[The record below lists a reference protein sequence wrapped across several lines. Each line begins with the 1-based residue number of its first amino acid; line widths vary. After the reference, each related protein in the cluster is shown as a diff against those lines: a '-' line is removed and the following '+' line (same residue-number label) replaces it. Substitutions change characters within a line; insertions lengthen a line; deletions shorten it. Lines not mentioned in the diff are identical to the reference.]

1 MNTMPQ
7 TTGLSIEDI
16 AGTPDDFLGHEPD
29 GGAFYRAFQAA
40 QIPDFTLS
48 YLIVSRDGKRVA
60 VAPYF
65 LHDFNVATML
75 PDGWLK
81 NCLSWVKFRIAC
93 VGHPSTDFGFIDGE
107 TSAEVLAL
115 INGKLRDIA
124 PLVAY
129 KGFADDLP
137 LPGFVRVRGL
147 PVCMLH
153 IQGDYYS
160 GLDRRRRKDFRKK
173 LQAASTL
180 RVEEYSTLPEHLL
193 AQVYQ
198 LYLNTLAQASVRF
211 ETLTPEYFRETGG
224 LGQFHLYYEGERL
237 IGFLQMLTL
246 GNKANL
252 KYMGMDYRRNRRY
265 FLYFVMCL
273 RALEASLRAG
283 CTELELGV
291 SSYQVKRLMG
301 CELIETSV
309 YYRHRNAPANWLLG
323 KLKFLLEPTVNELR

>member
-1 MNTMPQ
+1 MNSSGLTS
-7 TTGLSIEDI
+7 GLSIEDV
-16 AGTPDDFLGHEPD
+16 ADTPDDFLNHEPD
-29 GGAFYRAFQAA
+29 GVAFHRAFQAA
-40 QIPDFTLS
+40 HIPDFTLR
-48 YLIVSRDGKRVA
+48 YLIVSRDGQRVA

-65 LHDFNVATML
+65 LHDFNIATML

-107 TSAEVLAL
+107 ISAEILAL
-115 INGKLRDIA
+115 INSKLRDMA

-129 KGFADDLP
+129 KGFPDDLP

-153 IQGDYYS
+153 LRGDYYS

-173 LQAASTL
+173 LQAANTL
-180 RVEEYSTLPEHLL
+180 RFEEYSTLPEHLL

-198 LYLNTLAQASVRF
+198 LYLNTVAQAPVHF
-211 ETLTPEYFRETGG
+211 ETLTPGYFREMAG
-224 LGQFHLYYEGERL
+224 LGKFHLYFEGEKL

-252 KYMGMDYRRNRRY
+252 KYMGMDYQRNRPY

-273 RALEASLRAG
+273 RALEACMHAG
-283 CTELELGV
+283 CTELELGA

-301 CELIETSV
+301 CEQIETSV
-309 YYRHRNAPANWLLG
+309 YYRHRNALANWLLG
-323 KLKFLLEPTVNELR
+323 KLKFLLEPTVDELR